1 MIVLLFFFKIEMN
14 FFYKVLSL
22 GNIKESTM
30 IKNTKNYFYDLPDDI
45 QIIILLFVSEA
56 LVIQRN
62 NNALIIQLH
71 EEFMDIR
78 NDLWSYA
85 GRIAFVASREVY
97 AEIRADWEYVYDP
110 DNPEYH
116 SKYGLGHIPKY
127 LL

>member
-1 MIVLLFFFKIEMN
+1 MDNVN
-14 FFYKVLSL
+14 
-22 GNIKESTM
+22 
-30 IKNTKNYFYDLPDDI
+30 KNTKNYFYDLPDDI
-45 QIIILLFVSEA
+45 QMKILLFVSER
-56 LVIQRN
+56 LVIQRRH
-62 NNALIIQLH
+62 NALIIQLH

-97 AEIRADWEYVYDP
+97 AEIRAEWDYVYDP

-116 SKYGLGHIPKY
+116 SNYGLGHNRKY

>member
-1 MIVLLFFFKIEMN
+1 MIMIENM
-14 FFYKVLSL
+14 
-22 GNIKESTM
+22 
-30 IKNTKNYFYDLPDDI
+30 KNYFYDLPDDI
-45 QIIILLFVSEA
+45 QMKILLFVSKA
-56 LVIQRN
+56 IVIQRR

-97 AEIRADWEYVYDP
+97 AEIRAKWDYVYDP

-116 SKYGLGHIPKY
+116 SKYGGGYSPKY
-127 LL
+127 LI

>member
-1 MIVLLFFFKIEMN
+1 
-14 FFYKVLSL
+14 
-22 GNIKESTM
+22 M

-56 LVIQRN
+56 AVIQRN

-97 AEIRADWEYVYDP
+97 AEIRAKWDYVYDP

-116 SKYGLGHIPKY
+116 SKYGGGYSPKY

>member
-1 MIVLLFFFKIEMN
+1 
-14 FFYKVLSL
+14 
-22 GNIKESTM
+22 M

-56 LVIQRN
+56 AVIQCN
-62 NNALIIQLH
+62 NNALIIQLN

-116 SKYGLGHIPKY
+116 SRYGLGHSPKY